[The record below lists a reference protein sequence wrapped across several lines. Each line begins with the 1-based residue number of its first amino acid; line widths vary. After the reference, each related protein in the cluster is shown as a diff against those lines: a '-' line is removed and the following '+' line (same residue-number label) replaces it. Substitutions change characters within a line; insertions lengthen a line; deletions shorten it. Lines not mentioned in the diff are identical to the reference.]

1 MVKEDAVEQTRYVDT
16 MKSEKQEQFA
26 QLIAGG
32 MSKAAAHRE
41 AYNAE
46 NMADERFGL
55 KLQSWQITVR
65 IAEIQKL
72 SRQDKGIDLD
82 YIRDEIVS
90 CIGKLKDEGKHNHAA
105 QRLMDLAKLLGL
117 VTDKHE
123 LKGAVPTAPMPW
135 EQMYA
140 KDKNSAS

>member
-16 MKSEKQEQFA
+16 LKSEKQKQFA

-55 KLQSWQITVR
+55 K
-65 IAEIQKL
+65 
-72 SRQDKGIDLD
+72 
-82 YIRDEIVS
+82 
-90 CIGKLKDEGKHNHAA
+90 
-105 QRLMDLAKLLGL
+105 
-117 VTDKHE
+117 
-123 LKGAVPTAPMPW
+123 P
-135 EQMYA
+135 
-140 KDKNSAS
+140 

>member
-1 MVKEDAVEQTRYVDT
+1 
-16 MKSEKQEQFA
+16 
-26 QLIAGG
+26 
-32 MSKAAAHRE
+32 MSKAEAYRE

-46 NMADERFGL
+46 NMADESIWVKASELANNG
-55 KLQSWQITVR
+55 KVMVR

-72 SRQDKGIDLD
+72 SRKDKGIDLD

-90 CIGKLKDEGKHNHAA
+90 CIGKLKNEGKRNHAA

-123 LKGAVPTAPMPW
+123 LKGAVPTRLCVGSRCTRNIKIATLERPP
-135 EQMYA
+135 
-140 KDKNSAS
+140 